1 MDVIKSI
8 AGKLGLSYA
17 FGTWKEVEYELNRQ
31 KEYPILVELLPVRGT
46 FILKY
51 ESVKDSPEVTL
62 LFMDIDQK
70 TTDSEKTSEIVERMK
85 LKALDFIRA
94 INEMGDYETIDETTL
109 EYYTIVKPTAKC
121 TSGIEISLKLTPVI
135 AVCL

>member
-70 TTDSEKTSEIVERMK
+70 QLIPKKR
-85 LKALDFIRA
+85 LK
-94 INEMGDYETIDETTL
+94 
-109 EYYTIVKPTAKC
+109 
-121 TSGIEISLKLTPVI
+121 S
-135 AVCL
+135 